1 MQPQNPTALGRRLP
15 GHIVDFAATKA
26 GALKVGKL
34 PSRFADSLRTCLDRL
49 TGQSLVAYGAQRNA
63 RVDWDHYARQH
74 VTSALSRYDMQ
85 REERRRALSTKQILA
100 LLNSHIDGDEDQFL
114 SIALQIAAQ
123 EARQGRPEEAEKLKR
138 LVQKARDQRRLGKPA
153 GGQTPIPLARPRG
166 ELQGLVESTYPKV
179 TLSSMVLSDDIA
191 KRLMRIVRQQQ
202 ERVSLR
208 EHGQRPAT
216 HMLLVGPPGTGKTMT
231 ASALAGELRLPLFTV
246 RLEAVFSRFF
256 GETAGKLRLF
266 FDQVAQTRGVYLLDE
281 FDALG
286 ARRGDPNDVGEIR
299 RVLNSVLAFMEE
311 PNSTDSL
318 VLAAT
323 NHVEILDEALARR
336 FDEVIEYTPPDAASA
351 RAIIERRLGKFRF
364 TAKSWPA
371 LESALEGLSQGELVR
386 AADAVVKDAILEG
399 SPKVSPEALRDAL
412 NNRQSLKG
420 KFRRPSSR

>member
-1 MQPQNPTALGRRLP
+1 M
-15 GHIVDFAATKA
+15 
-26 GALKVGKL
+26 
-34 PSRFADSLRTCLDRL
+34 
-49 TGQSLVAYGAQRNA
+49 
-63 RVDWDHYARQH
+63 
-74 VTSALSRYDMQ
+74 
-85 REERRRALSTKQILA
+85 STKHILA
-100 LLNSHIDGDEDQFL
+100 LLNSHIDGDEDQLL
-114 SIALQIAAQ
+114 SIAMQIAAQ
-123 EARQGRPEEAEKLKR
+123 EARQGRPEEADKLKR

-179 TLSSMVLSDDIA
+179 TLSSMVLSGDIA

-202 ERVSLR
+202 ERATLR
-208 EHGQRPAT
+208 EHGQTPAT

-256 GETAGKLRLF
+256 GETAGKLRLL

-336 FDEVIEYTPPDAASA
+336 FDEVIEYTLPDVASA
-351 RAIIERRLGKFRF
+351 RAIIERRLGKFKF
-364 TAKSWPA
+364 TARSWPT
-371 LESALEGLSQGELVR
+371 LETETEGLSQGELVR

-399 SPKVSPEALRDAL
+399 ASKISPEALRDAL
-412 NNRQSLKG
+412 HNRQSLKG
-420 KFRRPSSR
+420 KFRRPPSR